1 MILLTPKY
9 LRTMK
14 KILKSQP
21 VIRCVTRLKITM
33 IFLLSST
40 WYLVIVYLKLHIKL
54 KVKSWNW
61 PKYVFIWRMHDSNYL
76 IEFNCTLLKYSQP
89 TSFQLS
95 VIFLLFLPST
105 PTFLKEIDLIVT
117 KCFPLLFLVMFFKH
131 EWWPGA
137 RTNRMMINGIVFH
150 VPCWHSPKGRK
161 KKQSRP
167 QYRVWREN
175 MDIQ

>member
-1 MILLTPKY
+1 M
-9 LRTMK
+9 
-14 KILKSQP
+14 
-21 VIRCVTRLKITM
+21 TRLKTTM

-40 WYLVIVYLKLHIKL
+40 WYLLIVYLKLHIKL

-61 PKYVFIWRMHDSNYL
+61 PKYVFIWRMHDSNHF
-76 IEFNCTLLKYSQP
+76 IGFNCTLPKYIQP
-89 TSFQLS
+89 TN
-95 VIFLLFLPST
+95 II
-105 PTFLKEIDLIVT
+105 PTFS
-117 KCFPLLFLVMFFKH
+117 LFSSSSHLFKRDWPNCHKMFSSSLFSDVFQA
-131 EWWPGA
+131 WVVAGA

-161 KKQSRP
+161 KKQSRS